1 MQNNNIN
8 VQVLKLSQENFFKMW
23 VLLIQPFLK
32 LNKGEANILSKLLY
46 HRYLISKEV
55 KNKEI
60 IDDLLFSVKIKKK
73 IIAELGKSEV
83 DYNNRIVALRKK
95 KAIIGRTI
103 NKQIIPIIKEPF
115 DNFKLVYDINIIDA
129 K

>member
-8 VQVLKLSQENFFKMW
+8 IQTLKLSEENFFKMW

-32 LNKGEANILSKLLY
+32 LNKGEASILSKLLY

-55 KNKEI
+55 KNKDI
-60 IDDLLFSVKIKKK
+60 IDDLLFSVKIKKR
-73 IIAELGKSEV
+73 IIAELGKSEI

-95 KAIIGRTI
+95 KAILGRTI
-103 NKQIIPIIKEPF
+103 NKQIIPIIQEPF
-115 DNFKLVYDINIIDA
+115 DNFKLVYNIDISNA